1 MMYSYYTMSLL
12 KISCPWKRYLT
23 MAQLTQFATVLCY
36 SAYSVTHMP
45 AEADWR
51 HYLGHS
57 IQSFEM
63 ISLFALFMLFFR
75 KAYAKKA
82 PRTKSSSDSISLE
95 SKVELESLSSAST
108 EE

>member
-1 MMYSYYTMSLL
+1 
-12 KISCPWKRYLT
+12 
-23 MAQLTQFATVLCY
+23 MAQLTQFATVLLY

-45 AEADWR
+45 KEANWR

-63 ISLFALFMLFFR
+63 ISLFVLFTLFFK
-75 KAYAKKA
+75 KAYAKK
-82 PRTKSSSDSISLE
+82 PRRASTSDSDSIE
-95 SKVELESLSSAST
+95 SKTELASLSSASS